1 MIRREFI
8 TLLGG
13 AAAWP
18 LAARAQQSAMPIIG
32 FLDSGSPAAFAD
44 RVAAFHRGLGEI
56 GHVEGRNVAIEYR
69 WADGQYDRLPALA
82 ADLVRRQVVLIA
94 ATGSP
99 NSAQAASAATATT
112 PIVFANGGDPVKL
125 GLVRSLN
132 RPGGNLTGVSYFLS
146 ELGPKRLELL
156 HELVPTAT
164 VIAYLVNPTNP
175 VTESDKK
182 KLQTAAGALGQQ
194 IRLLTASSERDL
206 DAAFATFIQ
215 QRSDALLVNNDAF
228 FSSRANQ
235 IVTLAAQHAMP
246 AIYHLRDFVVAGGLI
261 SYAASVIDGY
271 RQVGIYTG
279 RILKG
284 ENPADLPVMQPTK
297 FELVINLKTAKA
309 LGLTV
314 PPTLLARADEVIE

>member
-1 MIRREFI
+1 V
-8 TLLGG
+8 
-13 AAAWP
+13 
-18 LAARAQQSAMPIIG
+18 MPIIG
-32 FLDSGSPAAFAD
+32 FLDSGSPAVFAD
-44 RVAAFHRGLGEI
+44 RVAAFRRGLGET
-56 GHVEGRNVAIEYR
+56 GHVEGRNVGIEYR

-82 ADLVRRQVVLIA
+82 ADLVGRQVAVIA

-99 NSAQAASAATATT
+99 NSAQAANAATATI

-132 RPGGNLTGVSYFLS
+132 HPGGNLTGVSYFLS

-156 HELVPTAT
+156 HELVPRAT

-175 VTESDKK
+175 VTESDTKNI
-182 KLQTAAGALGQQ
+182 QTGADALRQQ
-194 IRLLTASSERDL
+194 IRMLTASSERDL
-206 DAAFATFIQ
+206 DAAFATLIQ

-235 IVTLAAQHAMP
+235 IVTLAAQHAVP
-246 AIYHLRDFVVAGGLI
+246 TIYYLRDFVVAGGLV
-261 SYAASVIDGY
+261 SYGASVADGY
-271 RQVGIYTG
+271 RQVGIYAG

-284 ENPADLPVMQPTK
+284 EKPADLPVMQPTR

-309 LGLTV
+309 LNLEI
-314 PPTLLARADEVIE
+314 PPLVRALANEVIE